1 MSGFNRFYLWGVKM
15 KYHMS
20 IYTVAGVF
28 FKAIVNALQGVY
40 TVDILTMLEMLV
52 VSMVFASAETAIF
65 TEEKPFGDSK
75 GRVLLWGLLANVAFL
90 GGALGFGWFRDV
102 PVWGGVLL
110 LFLLTRYVSL
120 GSVFAGVSF
129 PFLSW
134 YCYPDPVVVILAFC
148 AGGLVVWKHRENI
161 QRLVQGKERRFHF
174 RRDKNTQ

>member
-90 GGALGFGWFRDV
+90 GGALGFGWFRGV
-102 PVWGGVLL
+102 PVWAGVLL
-110 LFLLTRYVSL
+110 VMILEGAMVAMWYAMWLERKWDTRDLNRNLKKYQ
-120 GSVFAGVSF
+120 
-129 PFLSW
+129 
-134 YCYPDPVVVILAFC
+134 
-148 AGGLVVWKHRENI
+148 E
-161 QRLVQGKERRFHF
+161 Q
-174 RRDKNTQ
+174 

>member
-90 GGALGFGWFRDV
+90 GGALGFGWFRCA
-102 PVWGGVLL
+102 
-110 LFLLTRYVSL
+110 
-120 GSVFAGVSF
+120 SVFSCIT
-129 PFLSW
+129 LL
-134 YCYPDPVVVILAFC
+134 VILEGAMV
-148 AGGLVVWKHRENI
+148 AMWYAMWL
-161 QRLVQGKERRFHF
+161 ERKWDT
-174 RRDKNTQ
+174 RDLNRNLKKYQEQ

>member
-90 GGALGFGWFRDV
+90 GGALGFGWFRGV
-102 PVWGGVLL
+102 PVW
-110 LFLLTRYVSL
+110 
-120 GSVFAGVSF
+120 AGVI
-129 PFLSW
+129 L
-134 YCYPDPVVVILAFC
+134 VVILEGAMV
-148 AGGLVVWKHRENI
+148 AMWYAMWL
-161 QRLVQGKERRFHF
+161 ERKLDT
-174 RRDKNTQ
+174 RDLNRNLKKYQEQ

>member
-40 TVDILTMLEMLV
+40 TVDILTMLEILV

-90 GGALGFGWFRDV
+90 GGALGFGWFRGV
-102 PVWGGVLL
+102 PVW
-110 LFLLTRYVSL
+110 
-120 GSVFAGVSF
+120 AGVI
-129 PFLSW
+129 L
-134 YCYPDPVVVILAFC
+134 VVILEGAMV
-148 AGGLVVWKHRENI
+148 AMWYAMWL
-161 QRLVQGKERRFHF
+161 ERKWDT
-174 RRDKNTQ
+174 RDLNRNLKKYQEQ